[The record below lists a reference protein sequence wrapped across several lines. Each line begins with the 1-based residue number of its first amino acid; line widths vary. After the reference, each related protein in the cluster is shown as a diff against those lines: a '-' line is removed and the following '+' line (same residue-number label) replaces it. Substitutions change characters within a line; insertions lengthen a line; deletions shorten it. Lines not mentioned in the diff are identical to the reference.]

1 MTPQFFLKRP
11 LLLAAFLFVATAIQA
26 QRAPVDPTTTVGAES
41 CRDCHEA
48 IVDSWERSL
57 HATSFTSLAKSSA
70 AEKITHAIGMRA
82 DAISSNASC
91 VRCHFTQET
100 LSGAVQTTAAI
111 SCESCHGGAE
121 KWIDVH
127 NGKSHSRSER
137 IDIATAL
144 GMKHPN
150 TVFATAKACFECHVV
165 DDEQLV
171 NKASH
176 PALSP
181 DFELLSWYSGE
192 VKHNF
197 LVSKEGSAV
206 KSNSHDAQ
214 PIPAPRKRMLYLTG
228 KLLHLA
234 QCLRAVGCAA
244 DAPVDKDGKLVRLP
258 DGQLTFGVQHALT
271 MQKLLKDLRELQTT
285 LKVPEIA
292 QVFGVVESVPMSTG
306 HCEEMAAAAKEI
318 ERLTEQ
324 FCANNDGSKFAAL
337 DAIIDKLQPH
347 QSTAGKPQMA
357 GR

>member
-1 MTPQFFLKRP
+1 MTHPLFLSRCVHIAA
-11 LLLAAFLFVATAIQA
+11 LLLAVTSVKA
-26 QRAPVDPTTTVGAES
+26 QRAAVDPTTTVGVES

-57 HATSFTSLAKSSA
+57 HATSFTTLAKSSA
-70 AEKITHAIGMRA
+70 AEQITHAIGMRA
-82 DAISSNASC
+82 DSISSNASC

-127 NGKSHSRSER
+127 NRKSHSRSER
-137 IDIATAL
+137 IDLAAAL
-144 GMKHPN
+144 GMKHPS

-214 PIPAPRKRMLYLTG
+214 PIPAPRKRMLYVTG

-234 QCLRAVGCAA
+234 QCLRAIGCAA
-244 DAPVDKDGKLVRLP
+244 DAPVDKEGKIVRLP
-258 DGQLTFGVQHALT
+258 NGQPTFGVQHAIT
-271 MQKLLKDLRELQTT
+271 MQKVLKDLRELQPQ
-285 LKVPEIA
+285 LNAPEISQA
-292 QVFGVVESVPMSTG
+292 LGVVESVPMSTG
-306 HCEEMAAAAKEI
+306 HCEEMSAAAQEI

-324 FCANNDGSKFAAL
+324 FCATNDGSKFAAL
-337 DAIIDKLQPH
+337 DGIIDKLQPH
-347 QSTAGKPQMA
+347 LSNAGKPQMA